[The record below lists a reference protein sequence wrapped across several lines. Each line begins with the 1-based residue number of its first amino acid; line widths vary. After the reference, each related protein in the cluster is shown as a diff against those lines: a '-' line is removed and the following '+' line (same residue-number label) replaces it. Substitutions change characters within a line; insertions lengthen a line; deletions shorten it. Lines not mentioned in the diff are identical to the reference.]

1 MNDDDGE
8 DINHSDGDDCGYSDN
23 GPPTPWLQVEEMTRK
38 VA

>member
-8 DINHSDGDDCGYSDN
+8 DINHSDGDDRGYSDN